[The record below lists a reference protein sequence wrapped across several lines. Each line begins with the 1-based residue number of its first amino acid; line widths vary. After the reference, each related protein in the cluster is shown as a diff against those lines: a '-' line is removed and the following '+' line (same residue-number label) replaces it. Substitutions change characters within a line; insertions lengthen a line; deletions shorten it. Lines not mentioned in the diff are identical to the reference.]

1 MEIDGILFFRDTLQ
15 SKTHYNITLTK
26 LDMSVK
32 QKGFYDHILGG
43 LSNTEKQVLKSNFDQ
58 AQSDLN
64 E

>member
-32 QKGFYDHILGG
+32 QKGFYDHILSG
-43 LSNTEKQVLKSNFDQ
+43 LEQIQLQVLKKCFN
-58 AQSDLN
+58 
-64 E
+64 